1 MTYSVSV
8 GDPEFTTPEAI
19 LKRDLKSFSFE
30 FLGRDSFP
38 FIEVLDLQ
46 TYQSMS
52 GIEIGKRKP
61 SKCIRYKPAWQTPI
75 RSSANFI
82 INKVRAWTEH
92 AKGRGGLTSNSSPR
106 LPSCACACTCTY
118 PQYFSFRPTY
128 PYLELKFWLELQ
140 YGFKLISFTSEHAR
154 GYSFPRHL

>member
-19 LKRDLKSFSFE
+19 LKRDVKSLSFE

-38 FIEVLDLQ
+38 FIEVLDLK

-52 GIEIGKRKP
+52 GIEIGRRKRP
-61 SKCIRYKPAWQTPI
+61 KCIRKKPARQRPI
-75 RSSANFI
+75 SCLAKFM
-82 INKVRAWTEH
+82 INTVHARTEH
-92 AKGRGGLTSNSSPR
+92 AKGRGGLLSNSSPR
-106 LPSCACACTCTY
+106 LPSCACSWTY

-140 YGFKLISFTSEHAR
+140 CGFKLILFTSEHAR
-154 GYSFPRHL
+154 GYSFRRHL

>member
-19 LKRDLKSFSFE
+19 LKRHVKSFRFE
-30 FLGRDSFP
+30 FLRRDSFP
-38 FIEVLDLQ
+38 FIEVLDLK

-61 SKCIRYKPAWQTPI
+61 PKCIRYKPAWQTPI
-75 RSSANFI
+75 SCLTKFI
-82 INKVRAWTEH
+82 INTVHARTEH
-92 AKGRGGLTSNSSPR
+92 AKGRGGLLSNSSPR
-106 LPSCACACTCTY
+106 LPSCTY
-118 PQYFSFRPTY
+118 PQYFSLRPTY

-140 YGFKLISFTSEHAR
+140 YGFKLISLYIRTR
-154 GYSFPRHL
+154 KRV